1 MLNKIFITGIFSRSA
16 VRFKDAIEIRGKS
29 GRMRKNT
36 VIIGVAILLIGIIM
50 IGLSFGEV
58 DKAIQI
64 TSANMTLTDKDYS
77 ISPAIT
83 ISGELKMII
92 ISNHT
97 VYLIP
102 SQDAPIL
109 NSTNI
114 ASFSVHP
121 SLTEGGSSLFYNLNG
136 VYYIVAP
143 GNNVPEVSY
152 GLMDLN
158 NSLIISYG
166 LLLIVG
172 LALLVAGIII
182 TVVGI
187 FLKRKVN

>member
-1 MLNKIFITGIFSRSA
+1 
-16 VRFKDAIEIRGKS
+16 
-29 GRMRKNT
+29 MRKST
-36 VIIGVAILLIGIIM
+36 VIIGITILLVGIIM

-58 DKAIQI
+58 DKTIHI
-64 TSANMTLTDKDYS
+64 TTADMTLTDKGYS

-83 ISGELKMII
+83 ASGELKMII
-92 ISNHT
+92 ISNST

-102 SQDAPIL
+102 SQDIPIL

-114 ASFSVHP
+114 ASYGVHP
-121 SLTEGGSSLFYNLNG
+121 SLTEGDSSLFYNISG
-136 VYYIVAP
+136 VFYIVAP
-143 GNNVPEVSY
+143 GNKVPEVSY
-152 GLMDLN
+152 SLMDLN

-166 LLLIVG
+166 LLLIIG

-182 TVVGI
+182 SVVGI